1 MSIYRFSS
9 QFTDYILRNSA
20 NPDKILLQVGDAIA
34 SLGETGALSEYQS
47 ARLSAFHEDPSITD
61 LYMMELLEGD
71 EDEKKAVVNGM
82 YPVLGRLAG
91 TGKVDM
97 VTRRVIEKFL
107 DKVWKKLP
115 VQENPLGAAPVI
127 RRKKPTEGGPS
138 GEGPSGKPIVLR
150 EPLGPKWERQE
161 DRMINRIDNAYA
173 SLVQAGILEQAPD
186 ADELNTRLEE
196 RKYKWALIIQ

>member
-9 QFTDYILRNSA
+9 QFTDYILRNSS

-47 ARLSAFHEDPSITD
+47 SRLSAFHEDPSITD
-61 LYMMELLEGD
+61 QYMLELLEGD
-71 EDEKKAVVNGM
+71 ESEKNAVVNGM

-97 VTRRVIEKFL
+97 ITRRVIEKFL

-115 VQENPLGAAPVI
+115 VQEKPLGVGPVI
-127 RRKKPTEGGPS
+127 RRKRPESTERPTE
-138 GEGPSGKPIVLR
+138 KPIVLP
-150 EPLGPKWERQE
+150 EPPGPKWQYQE
-161 DRMINRIDNAYA
+161 DKLINRIDNAYG
-173 SLVQAGILEQAPD
+173 SLVEAGILEQAPD

-196 RKYKWALIIQ
+196 RKFKWALLK

>member
-9 QFTDYILRNSA
+9 QFTDYILRNSS

-47 ARLSAFHEDPSITD
+47 SRLSAFHEDPSITD
-61 LYMMELLEGD
+61 QYMLELLEGD
-71 EDEKKAVVNGM
+71 EDEKKAAVNGM

-115 VQENPLGAAPVI
+115 VQEKPLGVGPVI
-127 RRKKPTEGGPS
+127 RRKKPESTEP
-138 GEGPSGKPIVLR
+138 EKPIVLR

-161 DRMINRIDNAYA
+161 DKLINRIDNSYA
-173 SLVQAGILEQAPD
+173 SLVEAGILEQAPD
-186 ADELNTRLEE
+186 ADELNARLEE
-196 RKYKWALIIQ
+196 RKFKWALLK